1 MPTLIRRLWTHR
13 TPRLRSNCRFEWDI
27 LTVGIGCE
35 IVASKVRT
43 DSSVMSYVSSGT
55 RCYGFERLIATLSRI
70 RGCIV
75 HAHGRGMF
83 FANSPK
89 TCALE
94 NSHRKRR
101 GERDRTP
108 QRSNA
113 TECFG
118 SSCGTGTYRQTNLN
132 RLKST
137 ISPVFST
144 NFWVQER
151 AL

>member
-1 MPTLIRRLWTHR
+1 MSALIRRLWTHR
-13 TPRLRSNCRFEWDI
+13 APTLRSNCRTEWDI
-27 LTVGIGCE
+27 LTVGIGCD
-35 IVASKVRT
+35 IVMSKART
-43 DSSVMSYVSSGT
+43 DSSVMSNVSSGK
-55 RCYGFERLIATLSRI
+55 RGYEFERMIKTSGRI

-75 HAHGRGMF
+75 YTNGHGMF

-118 SSCGTGTYRQTNLN
+118 SFCGTGTYRQTNLN
-132 RLKST
+132 RPKST
-137 ISPVFST
+137 ILRIFST